1 MNCPGTER
9 GSHPRRSRSGAAI
22 KHVVVLALYDA
33 YMENEVS
40 SCGSIRGAELQEAHR
55 VHSALSSQV
64 KPVEALGSE
73 AAQAKE
79 GTAILRGEFFLG
91 YQYRSSGNTGDAR
104 SLRATVP
111 HGAQAQSREPNRA
124 EERSV
129 VVATP
134 RRFRH
139 RELKRLKKAPRAKRG
154 SSQRT
159 RWVSNNRVPGGF

>member
-1 MNCPGTER
+1 ML
-9 GSHPRRSRSGAAI
+9 SI
-22 KHVVVLALYDA
+22 YDA
-33 YMENEVS
+33 YVENEVS
-40 SCGSIRGAELQEAHR
+40 SRGGIRGAELQEAHR
-55 VHSALSSQV
+55 VHGALGSQV

-91 YQYRSSGNTGDAR
+91 YQYRSSGNAGDAR

-129 VVATP
+129 VVATS

-139 RELKRLKKAPRAKRG
+139 RELERPKEAPRAE
-154 SSQRT
+154 
-159 RWVSNNRVPGGF
+159 